1 MKPFTLRFFL
11 LWLTLGTLPADT
23 LRAQPAT
30 LLTLDSA
37 CAMARAHYPL
47 IRQKD
52 LVQQSAALH
61 IANLQKGWLPQLA
74 LNGQATWQSDV
85 TRVPVDMPGFSIDP
99 PARDQY
105 RVVADVSQ
113 LIYDGGLTREQKS
126 WQQVNRQVENQQLD
140 VELYKLRE
148 RVTQVF
154 LGILYTDEQL
164 RQVELVKT
172 DLQTGIKKVEAQVQN
187 GTAFRSALNLL
198 KAEWLKA
205 GQRSTELAATRKGLV
220 DWLSV
225 FTGQDWPADLVLVTP
240 VVDDGPL
247 AEDVVRPEL
256 SLFSGQ
262 KQLLTQQE
270 KLIRARNRPRA
281 SLFAQGGYGRPGLNL
296 LLNRFDL
303 FFMGGLRI
311 NWSMGGLYT
320 RKKDLQ
326 QIGLSR
332 QQVQI
337 RQDLFLLNT
346 RAQLRQ
352 QQADIGKWRQLVQS
366 DEEII
371 ALRKKVSESAQ
382 AQLESGVITASD
394 YLREINAE
402 DQARQQLITHR
413 LQWLQSRI
421 QYLTLLGKQ

>member
-1 MKPFTLRFFL
+1 MVGHTGSLS
-11 LWLTLGTLPADT
+11 
-23 LRAQPAT
+23 AQPT
-30 LLTLDSA
+30 TPLTLDSA
-37 CAMARAHYPL
+37 CALARDHYPL

-52 LVQQSAALH
+52 LVQQSASLS

-85 TRVPVDMPGFSIDP
+85 TRVPITVPGFSIEP

-105 RVVADVSQ
+105 RVVADLSQ
-113 LIYDGGLTREQKS
+113 LLYDGGMTREQKS
-126 WQQVNRQVENQQLD
+126 WQQVNRNVEDQKLE

-148 RVTQVF
+148 RVIQIF

-172 DLQTGIKKVEAQVQN
+172 DLQTGLKKVEAQVQN
-187 GTAFRSALNLL
+187 GVAFRSALNLL

-225 FTGQDWPADLVLVTP
+225 FTGRDWPADMKLVTP
-240 VVDDGPL
+240 AVGEGLIPG
-247 AEDVVRPEL
+247 EIVRPEL

-262 KQLLTQQE
+262 QQLLSQQE
-270 KLIRARNRPRA
+270 KLILARNRPRA
-281 SLFAQGGYGRPGLNL
+281 SMFAQGGYGRPGLNM

-303 FFMGGLRI
+303 FFTGGLRF
-311 NWSMGGLYT
+311 NWSLGGLYT
-320 RKKDLQ
+320 KKRE
-326 QIGLSR
+326 I
-332 QQVQI
+332 QQVQVS
-337 RQDLFLLNT
+337 RQLVQTQQDLFLLNT

-352 QQADIGKWRQLVQS
+352 QQAEIEKWRQLVQS

-371 ALRKKVSESAQ
+371 SLRKKVSEAAQ
-382 AQLESGVITASD
+382 AQLENGVITASD

-413 LQWLQSRI
+413 LQWLQSRL